1 VRYSLFLKIEFW
13 IAAAVALALFG
24 LIVAAL
30 KLTLA
35 RRDRRQNRLFRDRS
49 RLLEAAAAELG
60 AMPVG
65 DPRVTGVPYLK
76 SRLPDPPYGLAL
88 APAGEGQDHYFPI
101 FEAPI
106 TGANFLEAWPSGSPY
121 PPLRVSMGGD
131 GVSVGDSDF
140 EAAYIVRADDSH
152 FARSFLGPEARDLIE
167 AGRRIG
173 AGGRLR
179 INVDRHRLRI
189 RKEEPLSSPRDL
201 AAFARV
207 GLRLLERVREAI
219 ESLQAVQYFDAPPQA
234 SRPHCPVCSGD
245 VVDRRVECRRC
256 HTPHHRECWDY
267 TGTCSVFACG
277 EARFS
282 L

>member
-1 VRYSLFLKIEFW
+1 MKLFGNVVDDLIVGA
-13 IAAAVALALFG
+13 IALAAFV
-24 LIVAAL
+24 LIVAAMRL
-30 KLTLA
+30 FLA
-35 RRDRRQNRLFRDRS
+35 VRDRRENRFFRNRS
-49 RLLEAAAAELG
+49 RLIEDAAAELG

-88 APAGEGQDHYFPI
+88 APVGGGQDPYFPI

-106 TGANFLEAWPSGSPY
+106 NGANFLEAWPSGSPY

-131 GVSVGDSDF
+131 GVLVGDPEF
-140 EAAYIVRADDSH
+140 EAAYIVRADDPH
-152 FARSFLGPEARDLIE
+152 FARSLLGPEARGLIDE
-167 AGRRIG
+167 GRRIG

-207 GLRLLERVREAI
+207 GVGLLERVREAI

-234 SRPHCPVCSGD
+234 SRPHCPVCSGE
-245 VVDRRVECRRC
+245 VIDRRVECRRC

-277 EARFS
+277 ESRFS